1 MDFSGKISKNIVS
14 ADLVK
19 KRGIIMVTLAKQ
31 IEEYLKSLL
40 ETSESNSIE
49 ISRNDLAQVFMC
61 VPSQINYVLE
71 TRFNSNVGYLVE
83 TRRGG
88 GGYIRIVKLGLENE
102 DDLIQMLDKTSNNSI
117 NQLSAEKL
125 LQRLVDED
133 LLTLREGLLLKAIT
147 DNNNLQLAAA
157 EADLIRSKIIKT
169 ILVTLLREDM

>member
-1 MDFSGKISKNIVS
+1 
-14 ADLVK
+14 
-19 KRGIIMVTLAKQ
+19 MVTLAKQ

-133 LLTLREGLLLKAIT
+133 LLTLRTFIESYY
-147 DNNNLQLAAA
+147 
-157 EADLIRSKIIKT
+157 R
-169 ILVTLLREDM
+169 